1 MKLADLRTKHDEL
14 LARAKKLRGE
24 RRSPEV
30 PLRQAVLLKLKIM
43 KLEMRE
49 ERKAA

>member
-1 MKLADLRTKHDEL
+1 MKLPDLQTKHDEL

-24 RRSPEV
+24 HKSAEV